1 MAVYECDECGFIY
14 DEELEG
20 IPWDELDDD
29 YECPACGAPKSEF
42 SLVQPAG
49 PATTQV
55 QVPPPEQKSSVEYPG
70 QWTRKSDEIEAHMAA
85 IHQMATSGQSIT
97 EAMRTQMPTFSW
109 DDLLFMGAQL
119 AKLPLNEEDA
129 VNTETVIGPLA
140 KHPLVIESPVY
151 VTHMSFG
158 ALSKEIKIALAR
170 GSAAV
175 KTAMCSGE
183 GGILD
188 ESLDSAYKYVFEYV
202 PNRYSVTEAYLQRV
216 DAIEIKIGQS
226 VKPGMGGHLPGE
238 KVTAEIAAVRGFPE
252 GIDIISPS
260 HFPDIKDRYDLKR
273 KVDWLRAESDG
284 KPIGVKFAA
293 GNVEEDL
300 EVALFAGPDFI
311 TIDGRPGATGAA
323 PRFVKN
329 STSVP
334 TVFALCRARE
344 YLDRHGVEGIS
355 LLITG
360 GLRVSSDFAK
370 ALALGADGVAIGT
383 AAMMAAGCQQYRLCH
398 TGKCPVGIATQDPE
412 LRARVD
418 IEAAA
423 GRLERFL
430 RVSTEELETFAR
442 LTGNSDVH
450 DLSIADICTTN
461 SEISNHT
468 AIEHV

>member
-1 MAVYECDECGFIY
+1 MAVYECDVCGFIY

-20 IPWDELDDD
+20 ISWDELGDEW
-29 YECPACGAPKSEF
+29 ECPACGADKSDF
-42 SLVQPAG
+42 RLIQPASPVQAQP
-49 PATTQV
+49 PAPETTAATGF
-55 QVPPPEQKSSVEYPG
+55 PG
-70 QWTRKSDEIEAHMAA
+70 EWTRKGDEQEVYMAA
-85 IHQMATSGQSIT
+85 IHQMATSGESII
-97 EAMRTQMPTFSW
+97 EPMRTPAPVISW
-109 DDLLFMGAQL
+109 DDLLIKGAQL
-119 AKLPLNEEDA
+119 ARLPLNEEDA
-129 VNTETVIGPLA
+129 VNTQTIIGPRA
-140 KHPLVIESPVY
+140 EHPLVIESPIY

-158 ALSKEIKIALAR
+158 ALSKEIKVALAR

-188 ESLDSAYKYVFEYV
+188 ESLASAYKYVFEYV
-202 PNRYSVTEAYLQRV
+202 PNRYSVTDEYLQRV

-226 VKPGMGGHLPGE
+226 AKPGMGGHLPAE
-238 KVTAEIAAVRGFPE
+238 KVTAEIAAIRGFPQ
-252 GIDIISPS
+252 GFDIISPS
-260 HFPDIKDRYDLKR
+260 HFPDIKDKHDLRKR
-273 KVDWLRAESDG
+273 VDWLRAKSGG
-284 KPIGVKFAA
+284 KPIGIKFAA
-293 GNVEEDL
+293 GNVEDDL

-323 PRFVKN
+323 PRFVKSN
-329 STSVP
+329 TSVP

-344 YLDRHGVEGIS
+344 YLDRNGVEGVS

-360 GLRVSSDFAK
+360 GLRISPDFAK
-370 ALALGADGVAIGT
+370 ALALGADGIAIGT

-398 TGKCPVGIATQDPE
+398 TGRCPVGIATQDPE

-430 RVSTEELETFAR
+430 RVSTAELETFAR
-442 LTGNSDVH
+442 LTGHSDVH
-450 DLSIADICTTN
+450 DLSISDLCTTN